1 MTLDFRLRRLPDTLF
16 NLPYNRLLLVVLAF
30 AALMILTGIGLRSPW
45 PADEPRF
52 AEVAREMVTSGQ
64 WLLPMRGGGELYPD
78 KPPVFMWA
86 IAFFY
91 WLTGNLKIAFLLP
104 NALCSVLTLGLVFDL
119 GTRLWNQ
126 RTGTIAALLLML
138 TPPQFLIQ
146 AQRARLMPW
155 WPAGSWWPVTV

>member
-1 MTLDFRLRRLPDTLF
+1 MLATPFLRQLPERLFDLPRS
-16 NLPYNRLLLVVLAF
+16 RLLWLLLAF
-30 AALMILTGIGLRSPW
+30 AAVVIFSGMGLRSPW

-52 AEVAREMVTSGQ
+52 AEIAREMVESGQ
-64 WLLPMRGGGELYPD
+64 WLLPMRGGELYPD

-104 NALCSVLTLGLVFDL
+104 NALCSLLTLGLVFDL

-126 RTGTIAALLLML
+126 RTGATAALLLML
-138 TPPQFLIQ
+138 APQFLIWF
-146 AQRARLMPW
+146 L
-155 WPAGSWWPVTV
+155 